1 MGNMISEQ
9 LKAEANHNK
18 QDFALETHLSYA
30 QQNNSAWMTY
40 LAQIERVKPFLGDLT
55 QYIDTLK
62 NPKRALIVD
71 VPVVMDDG
79 SIRHFEGYRVQHNL
93 SRGPGKGGIR
103 FHPNVD
109 LNEVMALSAWM
120 TIKTAVLNLP
130 FGGAKG
136 GIRVDPRQLSD
147 AELERLTRRY
157 TSEISHIIGPQKDI
171 PAPDVGTNPRVMA
184 WVMDTYSIEQG
195 HTVTGV
201 VTGKPVH
208 LGGSLGRVKATGR
221 GVFVTGCQIAQKIG
235 LSVAGSRVAVQGFG
249 NVGSEAAILF
259 AETGAKVVCVQD
271 HTGTI
276 FNEAGLNTQAL
287 QQHVQQHGGVAG
299 FADATEIEADA
310 FWDVQAE
317 ILIPAALEG
326 QITAER
332 AEKLQARLVLEG
344 ANGPTYP
351 EADDILHRRGVI
363 VVPDVICNAGGVTVS
378 YFEWVQDMSSFFW
391 SETEIN
397 QRLDTIMRDAVA
409 DVWNKAQEK
418 NCNLRTSAY
427 ILACERILMARKE
440 RGIYP
445 GK

>member
-18 QDFALETHLSYA
+18 QDFAVETHLSYA
-30 QQNNSAWMTY
+30 QENNSAWMTY
-40 LAQIERVKPFLGDLT
+40 LAQIERVKPYLGDLT

-157 TSEISHIIGPQKDI
+157 TSEIGHIIGPQKDI
-171 PAPDVGTNPRVMA
+171 PAPDVGTNLRVMA
-184 WVMDTYSIEQG
+184 WIMDTYSIEQG

-235 LSVAGSRVAVQGFG
+235 LPVADSRVAVQGFG

-299 FADATEIEADA
+299 FSDATEIEAEA
-310 FWDVQAE
+310 FWDVEAE

-351 EADDILHRRGVI
+351 EADDILHRRGII

-418 NCNLRTSAY
+418 SCNLRTSAY

>member
-1 MGNMISEQ
+1 MISEQ

-276 FNEAGLNTQAL
+276 LNEAGLNTQAL

-409 DVWNKAQEK
+409 DVWNKAKEK

>member
-1 MGNMISEQ
+1 
-9 LKAEANHNK
+9 
-18 QDFALETHLSYA
+18 
-30 QQNNSAWMTY
+30 MTY
-40 LAQIERVKPFLGDLT
+40 LAQIERVKPYLGDLT
-55 QYIDTLK
+55 KYIDTLK

-221 GVFVTGCQIAQKIG
+221 GVFITGCQIAQKIG
-235 LSVAGSRVAVQGFG
+235 LSVADSRVAVQGFG

-276 FNEAGLNTQAL
+276 FNEVGLNTQAL

-351 EADDILHRRGVI
+351 EADDILHRRGII

-418 NCNLRTSAY
+418 SCNLRTSAY

>member
-18 QDFALETHLSYA
+18 QDFAVETHLSYA
-30 QQNNSAWMTY
+30 QENNSAWMTY
-40 LAQIERVKPFLGDLT
+40 LAQIERVKPYLGDLT
-55 QYIDTLK
+55 KYIDTLK

-157 TSEISHIIGPQKDI
+157 TSEIGHIIGPQKDI

-235 LSVAGSRVAVQGFG
+235 LSVADSRVAVQGFG

-287 QQHVQQHGGVAG
+287 QQHVQQYGGVAG
-299 FADATEIEADA
+299 FADATEIEAEA
-310 FWDVQAE
+310 FWDVEAE

-344 ANGPTYP
+344 ANGPIYP
-351 EADDILHRRGVI
+351 EADDILHRRGII

-397 QRLDTIMRDAVA
+397 QRLDTIMRDAIA

-418 NCNLRTSAY
+418 SCNLRSSAY

>member
-1 MGNMISEQ
+1 MISEQ

-18 QDFALETHLSYA
+18 HDFAVETHLSYA

-40 LAQIERVKPFLGDLT
+40 LAQIERVKPYLGDLT
-55 QYIDTLK
+55 RYIDTLK

-157 TSEISHIIGPQKDI
+157 TSEIGHIIGPQKDI

-235 LSVAGSRVAVQGFG
+235 LPIAGSCVAVQGFG

-276 FNEAGLNTQAL
+276 FNDAGFNTQAL

-299 FADATEIEADA
+299 FADATEIEAEA

-351 EADDILHRRGVI
+351 EADDILHRRGII

>member
-18 QDFALETHLSYA
+18 QDFAVETHLSYA
-30 QQNNSAWMTY
+30 QENNSAWMTY

-235 LSVAGSRVAVQGFG
+235 LSVADSRVAVQGFG

-259 AETGAKVVCVQD
+259 AEIGAKVVCVQD

-276 FNEAGLNTQAL
+276 FNEAGLNTPAL

-299 FADATEIEADA
+299 FADATEIEAEA